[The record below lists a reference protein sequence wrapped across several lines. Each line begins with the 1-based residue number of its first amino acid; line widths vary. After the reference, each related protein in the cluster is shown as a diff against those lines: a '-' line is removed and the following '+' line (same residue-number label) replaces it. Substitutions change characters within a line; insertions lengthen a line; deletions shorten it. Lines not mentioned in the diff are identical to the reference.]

1 MLKSYT
7 NTAMPKISYFVLPD
21 GEMVDVYLRKEL
33 PTEVDAE
40 GEGVFVYDEVTFK
53 ISRDITQ
60 QQIEENFELLFSDS
74 KALDERELLL
84 EEKNRADID
93 YLAVMTGVEL

>member
-21 GEMVDVYLRKEL
+21 SEMADVYLRKEL
-33 PTEVDAE
+33 PPEIDAE
-40 GEGVFVYDEVTFK
+40 GEEVFVYDEVNFK
-53 ISRDITQ
+53 ISSDITQ
-60 QQIEENFELLFSDS
+60 QRIEENFELLFNDS
-74 KALDERELLL
+74 KALDERELPL

>member
-21 GEMVDVYLRKEL
+21 GKMVDVYLRKQL

-40 GEGVFVYDEVTFK
+40 GEVVFVYDEVAFK

-74 KALDERELLL
+74 KALDERELPS

-93 YLAVMTGVEL
+93 YLAVMTGVKL

>member
-7 NTAMPKISYFVLPD
+7 NTAMPKISYFVHPD
-21 GEMVDVYLRKEL
+21 GKMVDVYLRKQL

-40 GEGVFVYDEVTFK
+40 GEVVFVYDEVAFK

-74 KALDERELLL
+74 KALDERELPL
-84 EEKNRADID
+84 EEKNRADIE
-93 YLAVMTGVEL
+93 YLAVMTGVKL

>member
-7 NTAMPKISYFVLPD
+7 NTAMPKVSYFVLPD
-21 GEMVDVYLRKEL
+21 CEMAVVYLRKEL

-40 GEGVFVYDEVTFK
+40 GEEVFVYDEVTFK

-60 QQIEENFELLFSDS
+60 QQIEENFELLFSKS

-84 EEKNRADID
+84 EEKNRADII
-93 YLAVMTGVEL
+93 YLAVMIGVEL

>member
-7 NTAMPKISYFVLPD
+7 NTVMPKISYFVLPD
-21 GEMVDVYLRKEL
+21 GKMADVYLRKKL
-33 PTEVDAE
+33 PSEVDAE
-40 GEGVFVYDEVTFK
+40 GEEVFVYDEVTFK

-60 QQIEENFELLFSDS
+60 QQIEENFELLFNDS
-74 KALDERELLL
+74 KALDERELPL
-84 EEKNRADID
+84 EEKNRADIE